1 MRTIPF
7 APPMRISLAVRL
19 ASTLVLLAV
28 ACGRSHDAGPP
39 PPPKVTVA
47 RPLAKEIV
55 EWDEYTG
62 RLQALEAVE
71 VRPRVSGYLDSIAF
85 ADGAIVKE
93 GDLLFVIDPR
103 PYEATLKRAQAEVV
117 LAQSRLAE
125 AKLEAERGARMLT
138 PHVISAE
145 EAQRRAAALQQAE
158 ASLASARATTDA
170 AALDVE
176 FTRVVAPI
184 GGRVGRHLVDEGN
197 LVTTGPTGATLLTT
211 IVSLDPIHAYFDAD
225 ERSVLKYLRLAKSGE
240 RASSREVNNPVEVEL
255 ADETGFPHKGWM
267 DFVDNQIDVGT
278 GTMIG
283 RALIPNPDLLMTPG
297 SFVRVRLPGSGRHP
311 ALLLPDE
318 AIATDLDQ
326 KFVWVVD
333 AQNHAQYH
341 RVTLGP
347 LYEGLRIIRDGVGPD
362 DRVVIDGV
370 QRVRLGLELAPEER
384 PIEASPKPA
393 TAAGA

>member
-1 MRTIPF
+1 
-7 APPMRISLAVRL
+7 MRISLAARF
-19 ASTLVLLAV
+19 ASTLVLFAV

-47 RPLAKEIV
+47 KPLSKEIV

-62 RLQALEAVE
+62 RLQAQEAVE
-71 VRPRVSGYLDSIAF
+71 VRPRVSGYLESIHF

-103 PYEATLKRAQAEVV
+103 PYEATLKRAQSEVA
-117 LAQSRLAE
+117 LAQSRLDQ
-125 AKLEAERGARMLT
+125 AKLEAERGARMLG
-138 PHVISAE
+138 PHAIAAE
-145 EAQRRAAALQQAE
+145 DAERRAAALHQAE
-158 ASLASARATTDA
+158 ASLGAARATVDA

-176 FTRVVAPI
+176 FTHVVAPI
-184 GGRVGRHLVDEGN
+184 AGRVGRHLVDEGN

-211 IVSLDPIHAYFDAD
+211 IVSLDPIHAYFEAD
-225 ERSVLKYLRLAKSGE
+225 ERSVLKYLRLAKTGE
-240 RASSREVNNPVEVEL
+240 RASSRDVNNPVEVEL
-255 ADETGFPHKGWM
+255 ADETDFPHKGWM
-267 DFVDNQIDVGT
+267 DFVDNQMDLGT

-333 AQNHAQYH
+333 AQNHAQYR

-347 LYEGLRIIRDGVGPD
+347 LYERLRIIRDGVGPD

-384 PIEASPKPA
+384 SIEASPKPA
-393 TAAGA
+393 TAGGAA